1 MSTTQVKHFG
11 WALNLLE
18 SWFTS
23 ASNMM
28 IKNLFTSENK
38 TPVTTHTKCEN
49 PKPCI
54 MSKFRSDFNRFV
66 VFIHAAKDM
75 IRSSIMKQTTMTDFF
90 KRIATKGFSC

>member
-38 TPVTTHTKCEN
+38 TPVTTHAKCEN

-54 MSKFRSDFNRFV
+54 CQNLV
-66 VFIHAAKDM
+66 LIL
-75 IRSSIMKQTTMTDFF
+75 TDLLFLSMQQ
-90 KRIATKGFSC
+90 KI